1 MAHETGQTT
10 LNTSCMR
17 YPRKLGKVLNKIC
30 HSSFSQGNQDRLE
43 PCALRKIS
51 VRFFCPLYFS
61 IVTSSCSLNTKPKTT
76 KKANTVLEKKQHFHV
91 CSQRELKFFSPEP
104 RYGEKNWTPVSH
116 TEIYRNW
123 SIVSTLGKRI
133 TSERVT
139 RLFFHIR
146 QII

>member
-1 MAHETGQTT
+1 MAHETGQTK

-91 CSQRELKFFSPEP
+91 CSQRELKFFPQSLAM
-104 RYGEKNWTPVSH
+104 V
-116 TEIYRNW
+116 
-123 SIVSTLGKRI
+123 KRI
-133 TSERVT
+133 GHQSLTPKYIEIG
-139 RLFFHIR
+139 LL
-146 QII
+146 